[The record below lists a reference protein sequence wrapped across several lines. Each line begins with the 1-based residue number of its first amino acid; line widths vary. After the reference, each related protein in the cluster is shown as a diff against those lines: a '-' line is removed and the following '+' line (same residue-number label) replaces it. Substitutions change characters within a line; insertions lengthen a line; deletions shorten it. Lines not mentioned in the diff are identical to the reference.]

1 MGLVLKHR
9 VLRMKNFKKW
19 LQRNIEVESN
29 RTNFILIFI
38 EFIESNQ
45 FRMNLPNFERIQ
57 LLKNLT
63 PPYSWRRIESNE
75 FGINFHRIF
84 RIIFALWNQSNSKF
98 SNRIERIS
106 IEFQFDANPKVS
118 ESSLDNILQPHF

>member
-84 RIIFALWNQSNSKF
+84 RIIFAISDQSNRKF
-98 SNRIERIS
+98 SNQIERIS
-106 IEFQFDANPKVS
+106 NEFQFDSTPNPNNVKNV
-118 ESSLDNILQPHF
+118 I